1 ARNKMPIVADRQS
14 PNLLMEEKPIR
25 EDSMSEQNA
34 WHGSSGETPSEPYD
48 VGRGTLL
55 GRVFWIRNEPNLQV
69 GLWRVNQDDVRT
81 APARYVLGGDGTIL
95 VLEGEV
101 GVDVEP
107 NTKVHFRAGDI
118 ASFKKGT
125 TSQWNIMSDEYKEV
139 FIYAF

>member
-1 ARNKMPIVADRQS
+1 
-14 PNLLMEEKPIR
+14 
-25 EDSMSEQNA
+25 MSERNA

-69 GLWRVNQDDVRT
+69 ALWSVNQDDLRT
-81 APARYVLGGDGTIL
+81 TPAPYVFTGDETIL

-101 GVDVEP
+101 EVDVEP
-107 NTKVHFRAGDI
+107 STKIHLRTGDI

-125 TSQWNIMSDEYKEV
+125 TSHWNITSDEYKEL